1 MKLID
6 IINDIAEGKIKEKEI
21 KLGYGAGYYTY
32 YVEEDKIINDTNG
45 TGLYINK
52 CLNDEFE
59 ILESVEQD
67 IDIQSIEELKTI
79 DYILKGDENNTR
91 DFIKRTNKVIVDNF
105 YTVNGVIKNQNK
117 LIRAVKQLDRK
128 IREER

>member
-59 ILESVEQD
+59 ILETIEQD
-67 IDIQSIEELKTI
+67 IDIQSIKEYKTNYLEGPI
-79 DYILKGDENNTR
+79 DKEIRKYI
-91 DFIKRTNKVIVDNF
+91 NKSILPA
-105 YTVNGVIKNQNK
+105 I
-117 LIRAVKQLDRK
+117 KQLDRK